1 MAIVKAN
8 YTRSI
13 RAAKAAIRYI
23 ENRPGKDGAR
33 IIRTLFNSDGKVV
46 RREAYD
52 MVDAVARGSYFF
64 RLVISPDPQTE
75 DREKQL
81 SLRDITE
88 RTLHSVEERFQMA
101 VPWVAA
107 VHADHVAH
115 RHIHVLAVTPERF
128 QVQDFQRMRQV
139 ATEAAL
145 EQAQH
150 QALARESRDALLQEA
165 SW

>member
-1 MAIVKAN
+1 MAIVKAS

-23 ENRPGKDGAR
+23 EHRPGKDGAR
-33 IIRTLFNSDGKVV
+33 IVRALFNSDGKVE
-46 RREAYD
+46 RREAYAMID
-52 MVDAVARGSYFF
+52 QATSRSYFF

-75 DREKQL
+75 DKEKNL

-88 RTLHSVEERFQMA
+88 RAIQSVEDRFHTA
-101 VPWVAA
+101 LPWAA
-107 VHADHVAH
+107 AIHADHVAH
-115 RHIHVLAVTPERF
+115 RHVHVLAITPERL
-128 QVQDFQRMRQV
+128 QVQDFQRMRQA

-145 EQAQH
+145 EQVHH
-150 QALARESRDALLQEA
+150 QALARESRAALIEDL